1 MNTQKP
7 LTKEEK
13 AFELM
18 RKILKLIEY
27 RQKEKQQQKQ

>member
-1 MNTQKP
+1 MNTKKP

-13 AFELM
+13 AIELM

-27 RQKEKQQQKQ
+27 RQKEKQQKQ

>member
-13 AFELM
+13 AIVLM
-18 RKILKLIEY
+18 QEIEKLIEY
-27 RQKEKQQQKQ
+27 RQKKKQQKK